1 MRSSIRMLKKSASSV
16 LASFRPSTYLRG
28 YDSALHSLRSCWT
41 NFLSILGVMVPLSQK
56 CKPSKFRS
64 TQIVFPQPAIAILM
78 RFAVLVLVGLGMV
91 SAVEAADRDKLL
103 SEPGV
108 YGTFAAFNLDAD
120 WGKQDQAVRIAQLTV
135 LKGVVE
141 QHREKLAIDVYLLRG
156 LSDHADV
163 LFRIHAT
170 ELRETQQFLLDLQ
183 GSLFGKH
190 LTSST
195 VFSGLTKKANYVP
208 GMPDNLK
215 AELKISSEPGPNPY
229 VIVIPIR
236 KDADWWSLPQE
247 QRAAMMQ
254 EHTEA
259 ALPYSKTVKRKLY
272 HATGLDDLDF
282 ITYFETSK
290 LEDFHSLVLALEKV
304 KEFQYNRRFGHPTL
318 LGTVRSLDE
327 IIEVLAQ

>member
-1 MRSSIRMLKKSASSV
+1 MRASV
-16 LASFRPSTYLRG
+16 FVRG
-28 YDSALHSLRSCWT
+28 
-41 NFLSILGVMVPLSQK
+41 V
-56 CKPSKFRS
+56 
-64 TQIVFPQPAIAILM
+64 
-78 RFAVLVLVGLGMV
+78 VLVMVGLGMV
-91 SAVEAADRDKLL
+91 PAVEATDRDKLL

-108 YGTFAAFNLDAD
+108 YGTFASFSLDAD
-120 WGKQDQAVRIAQLTV
+120 WAKQDQAARIAQLTV

-141 QHREKLAIDVYLLRG
+141 QHREKLAIDTYLLRG
-156 LSDHADV
+156 LSDHADL
-163 LFRIHAT
+163 LFRVHAT

-190 LTSST
+190 LISST

-208 GMPDNLK
+208 GMPDSLK
-215 AELKISSEPGPNPY
+215 ADLKAPSEPGPKSY

-236 KDADWWSLPQE
+236 KDADWWSLSQE

-254 EHTEA
+254 EHIEA
-259 ALPYSKTVKRKLY
+259 ALPYNKTVKRKLY

-282 ITYFETSK
+282 ITYFETSR
-290 LEDFHSLVLALEKV
+290 LEDFQSLILAMEKV
-304 KEFQYNRRFGHPTL
+304 KEYRHNRRFGHPTL

>member
-1 MRSSIRMLKKSASSV
+1 MRSSISV
-16 LASFRPSTYLRG
+16 L
-28 YDSALHSLRSCWT
+28 
-41 NFLSILGVMVPLSQK
+41 V
-56 CKPSKFRS
+56 
-64 TQIVFPQPAIAILM
+64 
-78 RFAVLVLVGLGMV
+78 RFLVLMLVVLAIV
-91 SAVEAADRDKLL
+91 PAVEAADRDKLL

-108 YGTFAAFNLDAD
+108 YGTFAAFSLDAD
-120 WGKQDQAVRIAQLTV
+120 WGKQDHAMRIAQLTV

-141 QHREKLAIDVYLLRG
+141 QHREKMAIDVYLLRG
-156 LSDHADV
+156 LSDHADL
-163 LFRIHAT
+163 LFRIHAI

-190 LTSST
+190 LTTSAIMH
-195 VFSGLTKKANYVP
+195 GLTKKANYVP

-215 AELKISSEPGPNPY
+215 AELKTSSEPGTKPY
-229 VIVIPIR
+229 AIVIPIR
-236 KDADWWSLPQE
+236 KSAEWWLLPLE

-259 ALPYSKTVKRKLY
+259 TVPYLKTVKRKLY
-272 HATGLDDLDF
+272 HSSGLDDLDF

-290 LEDFHSLVLALEKV
+290 LEDFHGLVLALEKV
-304 KEFQYNRRFGHPTL
+304 KEFQYNRRFGHLTL

>member
-1 MRSSIRMLKKSASSV
+1 MRSSI
-16 LASFRPSTYLRG
+16 STLVR
-28 YDSALHSLRSCWT
+28 
-41 NFLSILGVMVPLSQK
+41 VV
-56 CKPSKFRS
+56 
-64 TQIVFPQPAIAILM
+64 
-78 RFAVLVLVGLGMV
+78 VLVLVVLAIV
-91 SAVEAADRDKLL
+91 PAVEAADRDKLL

-108 YGTFAAFNLDAD
+108 YGTFAAFSLDAD

-141 QHREKLAIDVYLLRG
+141 QHREKLAIDLYLLRG

-190 LTSST
+190 LKTAG
-195 VFSGLTKKANYVP
+195 VMHGLTKKPNYVP

-215 AELKISSEPGPNPY
+215 AELKIPSEPGSKPY

-236 KDADWWSLPQE
+236 KNADWWGLDQDK
-247 QRAAMMQ
+247 RAAMMQ

-259 ALPYSKTVKRKLY
+259 TVPYLKTVKRKLY
-272 HATGLDDLDF
+272 HSSGLDDLDF

>member
-1 MRSSIRMLKKSASSV
+1 M
-16 LASFRPSTYLRG
+16 T
-28 YDSALHSLRSCWT
+28 
-41 NFLSILGVMVPLSQK
+41 LSISM
-56 CKPSKFRS
+56 
-64 TQIVFPQPAIAILM
+64 LM
-78 RFAVLVLVGLGMV
+78 RILVLVIVVLV
-91 SAVEAADRDKLL
+91 TVPAVEAADRDKLL
-103 SEPGV
+103 SEPGI
-108 YGTFAAFNLDAD
+108 YGTFAAFRLDAD
-120 WGKQDQAVRIAQLTV
+120 WAKQDQPMRIAQLTV

-156 LSDHADV
+156 LSDHADL

-190 LTSST
+190 LIGSM
-195 VFSGLTKKANYVP
+195 VFSGLTKKAIYVP

-215 AELKISSEPGPNPY
+215 TELKTPSEPGLKPY

-236 KDADWWSLPQE
+236 KDAEWWSLSQE

-259 ALPYSKTVKRKLY
+259 SLPYHKTVKRKLY
-272 HATGLDDLDF
+272 HSTGLDDLDF
-282 ITYFETSK
+282 ITYFETSRM
-290 LEDFHSLVLALEKV
+290 EDFHSLILALEKV
-304 KEFQYNRRFGHPTL
+304 KEFRHNRRFGHPTL

>member
-1 MRSSIRMLKKSASSV
+1 MRSFIST
-16 LASFRPSTYLRG
+16 LASF
-28 YDSALHSLRSCWT
+28 
-41 NFLSILGVMVPLSQK
+41 V
-56 CKPSKFRS
+56 
-64 TQIVFPQPAIAILM
+64 
-78 RFAVLVLVGLGMV
+78 VLVLVVLAIV
-91 SAVEAADRDKLL
+91 PAVEAADRDKLL
-103 SEPGV
+103 SEPGI
-108 YGTFAAFNLDAD
+108 YGTFAAFSLDED
-120 WGKQDQAVRIAQLTV
+120 WRKQDSPARIAQLNA
-135 LKGVVE
+135 LRGMVE
-141 QHREKLAIDVYLLRG
+141 QHREKLAIDIYLLRG

-190 LTSST
+190 LKTAG
-195 VFSGLTKKANYVP
+195 VMHGLTKKPNYVP
-208 GMPDNLK
+208 GFPDQTK
-215 AELKISSEPGPNPY
+215 AELKSASEPGPKPY
-229 VIVIPIR
+229 AIVIPIR
-236 KDADWWSLPQE
+236 KSADWWGLDQDK
-247 QRAAMMQ
+247 RAAMMQ

-259 ALPYSKTVKRKLY
+259 TVPYLKTVKRKLY
-272 HATGLDDLDF
+272 HSSGLDDLDF